1 MGTIDVIA
9 APMWHKFFVSFA
21 LARRL
26 LARRLSGGPGGPF
39 CLSKRSVDLSA
50 SGGSRYRGH
59 VEFEAYSSGA
69 AISPLET

>member
-1 MGTIDVIA
+1 MCTEN
-9 APMWHKFFVSFA
+9 HFFIFEYFA

-26 LARRLSGGPGGPF
+26 LARRLLARRLSGGPF

-59 VEFEAYSSGA
+59 VECEAYSSGA

>member
-1 MGTIDVIA
+1 MCTEN
-9 APMWHKFFVSFA
+9 HFFIFEYFA

-26 LARRLSGGPGGPF
+26 LARRLSGGPF

-59 VEFEAYSSGA
+59 VECEAYSSGA